1 MNEKDKLNDKKKINV
16 CARETSMNKNNNNNN
31 NYQNIDDDTT
41 IKNVC
46 AKFMEGELFIII

>member
-1 MNEKDKLNDKKKINV
+1 
-16 CARETSMNKNNNNNN
+16 MNKNNNNNN

-46 AKFMEGELFIII
+46 AKFMEGELFIVI